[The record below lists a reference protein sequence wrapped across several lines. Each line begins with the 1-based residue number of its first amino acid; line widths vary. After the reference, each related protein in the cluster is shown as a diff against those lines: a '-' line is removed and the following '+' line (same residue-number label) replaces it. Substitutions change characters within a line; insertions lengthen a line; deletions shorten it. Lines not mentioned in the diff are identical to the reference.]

1 MVLIIVFLSICLIVS
16 IVINILLYKAAQIQ
30 LNKSQ
35 FYEQWI
41 LEFKDDVLHTHERM
55 KSIDNLQMF
64 EKDDD
69 VGSIF
74 REMVDLISKLNSRT
88 QEVEGEE

>member
-35 FYEQWI
+35 IYERWI
-41 LEFKDDVLHTHERM
+41 LEFKDDVLHIYERM